1 MSKLK
6 EYLTELGENSAL
18 LEKYKADPEKTM
30 VEYGLGKEETD
41 AVLSADVGKVQ
52 SLTGVKETMGIVY
65 HGKYV

>member
-6 EYLTELGENSAL
+6 EFLTELGENSAL

-30 VEYGLGKEETD
+30 VEYGLGKDEIA
-41 AVLSADVGKVQ
+41 AVLSADTGKVRA
-52 SLTGVKETMGIVY
+52 LTGSNETMGIIY